1 MNSAQN
7 IIKRILGRKSK
18 SVHIEQ
24 ATNKIKSTLNQ
35 AENALNELTEG
46 GSGENLPNPY
56 LKLE

>member
-24 ATNKIKSTLNQ
+24 ATNKIKSTL
-35 AENALNELTEG
+35 
-46 GSGENLPNPY
+46 
-56 LKLE
+56 